1 MTIGSVGNSA
11 TYSPATLQASA
22 AGVVKTDAEKSL
34 GDNTSVGKATNTT
47 VSISD
52 DAKRK
57 LAAEA
62 DTQTPVNKNTADTVA
77 DGTEEESSVAES
89 FAYGALGMDHPDEVT
104 TNTDD
109 FYTAGQVLSA
119 IGTVATVL
127 LAIA

>member
-1 MTIGSVGNSA
+1 MTIGSVGNSS
-11 TYSPATLQASA
+11 TYSPATLQTST
-22 AGVVKTDAEKSL
+22 AGGVKTDAEKSQA
-34 GDNTSVGKATNTT
+34 DNASVSKVAGTT

-62 DTQTPVNKNTADTVA
+62 DTQTQAKKNA
-77 DGTEEESSVAES
+77 DGTVEEDSSVAES
-89 FAYGALGMDHPDEVT
+89 FAYGALGMDHPDEVK
-104 TNTDD
+104 TNSDD

>member
-1 MTIGSVGNSA
+1 MTIGSVGSSS

-22 AGVVKTDAEKSL
+22 TGVVKTDAEKSQ
-34 GDNTSVGKATNTT
+34 GDNASVTKAADTT

-62 DTQTPVNKNTADTVA
+62 DTQTQAKKNA
-77 DGTEEESSVAES
+77 DGTAEEDSSVAES
-89 FAYGALGMDHPDEVT
+89 FAYGALGMDHPDEVK
-104 TNTDD
+104 TNSDD

>member
-1 MTIGSVGNSA
+1 MTIGSVGNSS
-11 TYSPATLQASA
+11 TYSPATLQASTV
-22 AGVVKTDAEKSL
+22 GVVKTDAEKSQA
-34 GDNTSVGKATNTT
+34 DNGSVNKAADTT

-62 DTQTPVNKNTADTVA
+62 DTQTQAKKNA
-77 DGTEEESSVAES
+77 DGTVEEDSSVAES
-89 FAYGALGMDHPDEVT
+89 FAYGALGMDHPDEVK
-104 TNTDD
+104 TNSDD

>member
-1 MTIGSVGNSA
+1 MTIGSVGNHS
-11 TYSPATLQASA
+11 TYSPATLQASTT
-22 AGVVKTDAEKSL
+22 GIVKTDAEKSQ
-34 GDNTSVGKATNTT
+34 GDNASVSKAADTT

-62 DTQTPVNKNTADTVA
+62 DTQAKKNA
-77 DGTEEESSVAES
+77 DGKVEEDSSVAES
-89 FAYGALGMDHPDEVT
+89 FAYGALGMDHPDEVK
-104 TNTDD
+104 TNSDD

>member
-1 MTIGSVGNSA
+1 MTIGTVGNSS
-11 TYSPATLQASA
+11 TYSPATLQTSTT
-22 AGVVKTDAEKSL
+22 GIVKTDAEKSQ
-34 GDNTSVGKATNTT
+34 GDNASVSKATGTT

-62 DTQTPVNKNTADTVA
+62 DTQPHVKKNA
-77 DGTEEESSVAES
+77 DGTVEEDSSVAES
-89 FAYGALGMDHPDEVT
+89 FAYGALGMDHPDEVK
-104 TNTDD
+104 TNSDD

>member
-1 MTIGSVGNSA
+1 MTIGSVGNSS
-11 TYSPATLQASA
+11 TYSPATLQAST
-22 AGVVKTDAEKSL
+22 AGAVKTDAEKSQA
-34 GDNTSVGKATNTT
+34 DKASVTKATDTT

-62 DTQTPVNKNTADTVA
+62 DTQTHVKKNA
-77 DGTEEESSVAES
+77 DGTAKEESSVAES
-89 FAYGALGMDHPDEVT
+89 FAYGALGMDHPDEIN